1 MPVRLGFLLIELMD
15 KDGFVFFIII
25 FIFFHLIVCLLWF
38 DLFMDMDR
46 FYADLV
52 IETRD
57 IILGGIWTLRLIDDL
72 KHMLFIEFGLIID
85 KQR

>member
-15 KDGFVFFIII
+15 KDGFVFFIIV

-57 IILGGIWTLRLIDDL
+57 IILGGI
-72 KHMLFIEFGLIID
+72 
-85 KQR
+85 

>member
-1 MPVRLGFLLIELMD
+1 MD
-15 KDGFVFFIII
+15 KDGFVFFIIV